1 MLLKAVSPG
10 RAPSLADR
18 DAKPPSGLL
27 KKDELKDAL
36 ERECEKL
43 GDLQKVLYADGRY
56 ALLVVLQ
63 GRDASGK
70 DGTIRN
76 VFDACNPQGCQVT
89 SFKSPTSNEIAHDYL
104 WRVHNAVPRKGMI
117 GIFNRS
123 HYEDVVAVRVREL
136 TPRTVWQKR
145 YRQINEFE
153 RHLTE
158 NGVVVLKFFLHMS
171 HDEQREQL
179 LERLT
184 DPTKNWKFNAGDL
197 EDRARWKEY
206 TRAYQDALR
215 KCSTR
220 WAPWYVVPSDH
231 KTTRNYLVTRVI
243 TQSLSK
249 LDLRYPRA
257 PREVLALK
265 SELGG

>member
-1 MLLKAVSPG
+1 MLLRPLSPS
-10 RAPSLADR
+10 RSPALSDR
-18 DAKPPSGLL
+18 DAGPPRGLP
-27 KKDELKDAL
+27 KKAELKEEIARDT
-36 ERECEKL
+36 EKL
-43 GDLQKVLYADGRY
+43 GELQKLLYADGRY

-70 DGTIRN
+70 DGAIRN

-89 SFKSPTSNEIAHDYL
+89 SFKAPTSHELAHDFL
-104 WRVHNAVPRKGMI
+104 WRIHQAAPARGMI

-123 HYEDVVAVRVREL
+123 HYEDVLAVRVKNL
-136 TPRTVWQKR
+136 APKAVWEKR

-153 RHLTE
+153 RHLAE
-158 NGVVVLKFFLHMS
+158 NGTVILKFFLHIS
-171 HDEQREQL
+171 RDEQRQQL

-197 EDRARWKEY
+197 DERGLWNDY

-220 WAPWYVVPSDH
+220 WAPWYVVPSDSR
-231 KTTRNYLVTRVI
+231 TVRNYLMIRVI
-243 TQSLSK
+243 TGALSR
-249 LDLRYPRA
+249 LGLRYPAAA
-257 PREVLALK
+257 PEVLSLR
-265 SELGG
+265 SRLEG

>member
-1 MLLKAVSPG
+1 MLLRPVSP
-10 RAPSLADR
+10 RKALSLADR
-18 DAKPPSGLL
+18 DAKTPKSLPDKGVLS
-27 KKDELKDAL
+27 EAL
-36 ERECEKL
+36 AREQERL
-43 GDLQKVLYADGRY
+43 GALQQALYADGRF

-89 SFKSPTSNEIAHDYL
+89 GFKAPTANELAHDFL
-104 WRVHNAVPRKGMI
+104 WRVHNAVPPKGII

-123 HYEDVVAVRVREL
+123 HYEDVLAVRVRKL
-136 TPRTVWQKR
+136 APRHVWQRR

-153 RHLTE
+153 RHLAE
-158 NGVVVLKFFLHMS
+158 NGVVILKFFLHIS
-171 HDEQREQL
+171 HEEQREQL

-184 DPTKNWKFNAGDL
+184 DPKKNWKFNAGDL
-197 EDRARWKEY
+197 EDRARWTDY
-206 TRAYQDALR
+206 TRAYRDALR
-215 KCSTR
+215 RCSTP
-220 WAPWYVVPSDH
+220 WAPWYVVPSDN

-243 TQSLSK
+243 VDALSK
-249 LDLRYPRA
+249 LRLHYPRA

>member
-1 MLLKAVSPG
+1 MLLRPVSPR
-10 RAPSLADR
+10 RAFSLSDR
-18 DAKPPSGLL
+18 DARTPKGLPNKSTL
-27 KKDELKDAL
+27 SQAL
-36 ERECEKL
+36 EKEQARL
-43 GDLQKVLYADGRY
+43 GELQQVLYADGRY

-70 DGTIRN
+70 DGTIRS

-89 SFKSPTSNEIAHDYL
+89 GFKAPTANELAHDFL
-104 WRVHNAVPRKGMI
+104 WRVHNAVPPKGII

-123 HYEDVVAVRVREL
+123 HYEDVLAVRVRKL
-136 TPRTVWQKR
+136 APKAVWQAR

-153 RHLTE
+153 RHLAE
-158 NGVVVLKFFLHMS
+158 NGVVVLKFFLHIS
-171 HDEQREQL
+171 HEEQREQL

-197 EDRARWKEY
+197 EDRARWSEY
-206 TRAYQDALR
+206 TRAYKDALR
-215 KCSTR
+215 RCSTP
-220 WAPWYVVPSDH
+220 WAPWYVVPSDN

-243 TQSLSK
+243 TDALSR
-249 LDLRYPRA
+249 LRLRYPRA

-265 SELGG
+265 AQLGG

>member
-1 MLLKAVSPG
+1 MLVRPVSPRRVPSLTDADARPPRGLSGNDKLKA
-10 RAPSLADR
+10 ALAR
-18 DAKPPSGLL
+18 ES
-27 KKDELKDAL
+27 
-36 ERECEKL
+36 ERL
-43 GDLQKVLYADGRY
+43 GDLQRVLVADARY

-70 DGTIRN
+70 DGTIRA

-89 SFKSPTSNEIAHDYL
+89 SFKAPTPHELSHDYL
-104 WRVHNAVPRKGMI
+104 WRVHQAIPPKGMI

-123 HYEDVVAVRVREL
+123 HYEDVIAVRVKQLAPKR
-136 TPRTVWQKR
+136 VWERR

-153 RHLTE
+153 RHLSE
-158 NGVVVLKFFLHMS
+158 NGVVILKFFLHMS
-171 HDEQREQL
+171 RDEQREQL

-197 EDRARWKEY
+197 DDRARWPAY

-215 KCSTR
+215 RCSTP
-220 WAPWYVVPSDH
+220 WAPWYVIPADS
-231 KTTRNYLVTRVI
+231 KTSRNYLVTRVI
-243 TQSLSK
+243 TETLGR

-265 SELGG
+265 SQLGG